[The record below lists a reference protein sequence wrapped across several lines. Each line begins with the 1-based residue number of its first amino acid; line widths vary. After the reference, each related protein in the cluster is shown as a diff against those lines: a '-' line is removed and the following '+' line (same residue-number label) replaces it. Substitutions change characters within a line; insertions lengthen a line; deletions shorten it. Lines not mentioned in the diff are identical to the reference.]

1 MFRLVNLTSQV
12 RKAWPTSLVSKMPY
26 SLSHLKESYHSFSE
40 ESGFPPGMA
49 YHIISFPDY

>member
-26 SLSHLKESYHSFSE
+26 SLSHLKESCHSFSE
-40 ESGFPPGMA
+40 ESGFPPGMD